1 LVLKFDRSN
10 QLGVRALG
18 HQVRIKPVDERS
30 VCDVEFSEDTRMND
44 GIEILNAKQYF
55 DELQQVFVSLP
66 HDTINR
72 IADALVRANQSGRM
86 VYLFGNGGSA
96 SLASHLACDLGKG
109 TAYCNGGKRFRVLA
123 LTDNLPTLTAWAND
137 SSYEDV
143 FSEQLRNFVQA
154 EDVAFAISG
163 SGNSQNVLNALQV
176 ARGVGATTVGIS
188 GFQGGKMKALCDIC
202 VVVPSDDM
210 QIIEDMHLA
219 VAHSIFRIVHSRMS
233 RRALTA
239 ASPR

>member
-1 LVLKFDRSN
+1 
-10 QLGVRALG
+10 
-18 HQVRIKPVDERS
+18 
-30 VCDVEFSEDTRMND
+30 MN
-44 GIEILNAKQYF
+44 GEVEILHARQYF
-55 DELQQVFVSLP
+55 DELQGVFVSLP

-72 IADALVRANQSGRM
+72 IADELVRAYLSGRM

-123 LTDNLPTLTAWAND
+123 LTDNLAALTAWAND

-163 SGNSQNVLNALQV
+163 SGNSKNVLNALRV
-176 ARGVGATTVGIS
+176 ARGAGATTVGIS
-188 GFQGGKMKALCDIC
+188 GFKGGEMKSLCDIC
-202 VVVPSDDM
+202 VVVPSNDM

-219 VAHSIFRIVHSRMS
+219 VAHSIFRIVHSRVS
-233 RRALTA
+233 RVTLTA
-239 ASPR
+239 SCSG